1 MFIWSRN
8 AQVNFLGNLLLN
20 RSDKPDK
27 GNVVNQALPS
37 SWRCSWFPGN
47 VRSFRKKYFNYFI
60 KYELFQ
66 VTEACALVDD
76 FKSLSRGDMTNVGE
90 KGSKLSGG
98 QKARISLGKNKLNKI
113 INNKKPQTWNYHLDT
128 FTGKFISWVLGVF
141 LAWFIVSM
149 IYRILNSI

>member
-20 RSDKPDK
+20 RSDKPYK
-27 GNVVNQALPS
+27 GNVVNQALPA

-47 VRSFRKKYFNYFI
+47 VRFFRKKYFGYFI

-98 QKARISLGKNKLNKI
+98 QKARISLGKNKPALPWKLNFSFK
-113 INNKKPQTWNYHLDT
+113 
-128 FTGKFISWVLGVF
+128 VF
-141 LAWFIVSM
+141 DKRFNWFSEEKL
-149 IYRILNSI
+149 RF